1 MNLNLVVASLSV
13 CFLLAC
19 GSGATPRDP
28 GALNIIPAHNGER
41 VVYGD
46 SNPWYCSVYID
57 YINRAYPGDTTIDL
71 LNLLENHYKGVDSN
85 AEYVIMIGTNDIK
98 SEIEGGYIKRMF
110 DIFMILQ
117 DESVTV
123 ISILPTFAE
132 GFNRRVREQN
142 EMLENLTGMFS
153 FDYQNV
159 YKEFEYPKGVINSTY
174 TFDGLHLN
182 ETGCDLLFNQIL
194 GGK

>member
-1 MNLNLVVASLSV
+1 MKLNLAVALLVVIFLS
-13 CFLLAC
+13 AC
-19 GSGATPRDP
+19 GSGISPRDP

-46 SNPWYCSVYID
+46 SNPWHCSVFID

-71 LNLLENHYKGVDSN
+71 LNLLENHYNGVDSN

-98 SEIEGGYIKRMF
+98 SEIEAGYINRMF
-110 DIFMILQ
+110 NIFMNLQ
-117 DESVTV
+117 DNNVTV

-142 EMLENLTGMFS
+142 EMLENLTGMFG
-153 FDYQNV
+153 FNFQNV
-159 YKEFEYPKGVINSTY
+159 SEEFEYPKGVINSTY

-182 ETGCDLLFNQIL
+182 ETGCDLLFNQLL